1 MRANKNP
8 ASFLYIKDNY
18 LNWMPESEQTNRMR
32 SKINKKIRLLGDK
45 YYKTKALFE
54 RLNFNRDI
62 LFLLGKFLEEK
73 YHDTKQG
80 IHLQV
85 QTKRAKEALYCWYAE
100 HFYDELF
107 NDNSDFWKT
116 IIPNF
121 TTSILLDYQ
130 KKLCLQLQQKIEK
143 NLVHFELNT
152 SNFMTQN
159 TIDNSNTQSNQP
171 ISQLNKHINTSD
183 KKDESFGNDDLF
195 VDFDNNLIE
204 FNNIDL
210 NDIKFY

>member
-1 MRANKNP
+1 MKANRNP

-32 SKINKKIRLLGDK
+32 SKVNKKIRLLGDK
-45 YYKTKALFE
+45 FYKTKALFE

-62 LFLLGKFLEEK
+62 LYLLGKFLEEK

-107 NDNSDFWKT
+107 NDNSEIWKT

-121 TTSILLDYQ
+121 TTNILLDFQ
-130 KKLCLQLQQKIEK
+130 NKLYLQLQQKLEK
-143 NLVHFELNT
+143 NLIHFQPNT
-152 SNFMTQN
+152 SNFFSQN
-159 TIDNSNTQSNQP
+159 TIDNSNTQAIP
-171 ISQLNKHINTSD
+171 QLNNHINISD
-183 KKDESFGNDDLF
+183 EKDKSSGNDDLF
-195 VDFDNNLIE
+195 ADFDKNLFE

-210 NDIKFY
+210 VDIQFN